1 MIKEI
6 IKMRQSYKKVTRKL
20 KISHNQN
27 TCIISNTVNMW
38 SKISKT
44 FSVTMIN
51 KFKYLPKK
59 LAKNVTLLTNNLM
72 VMQLNNRKRRS

>member
-20 KISHNQN
+20 KISHNKN
-27 TCIISNTVNMW
+27 SCLISNTVNMW
-38 SKISKT
+38 CKISKT

-51 KFKYLPKK
+51 NFKYLPKK

-72 VMQLNNRKRRS
+72 VMQ